1 VEVNSHGTRYELLQG
16 EPLELLHHGEP
27 FTLVQDEA
35 QDLPVPPLPH
45 RPAPPQPPTREPPCR
60 HEET

>member
-1 VEVNSHGTRYELLQG
+1 V
-16 EPLELLHHGEP
+16 HHGER

-35 QDLPVPPLPH
+35 QELSVPRLPR